1 MATNLVSG
9 SLPADT
15 RQQIFDLIDQAK
27 GLMPYLVALSADQ
40 RRDLLHLGDR
50 TEAFVRRAQYMA
62 NRHTGILARDF
73 NLDEL
78 NSDLDL
84 YYGLREVQ
92 QALLHLT
99 ELVNDTVAAVGSDAY
114 SGALDVYAYAK
125 LADADGVNELRA
137 LMSRRFQGQGQ
148 GGSAIPGQPPEEPAA
163 APVPA

>member
-15 RQQIFDLIDQAK
+15 KQQIFDLIDQAK

-40 RRDLLHLGDR
+40 RRDLLRLGDR
-50 TEAFVRRAQYMA
+50 TEAFVRRAHFMA

-73 NLDEL
+73 DLEEL
-78 NSDLDL
+78 NSDVELFSA
-84 YYGLREVQ
+84 LREVQ
-92 QALLHLT
+92 QGLVHLT

-114 SGALDVYAYAK
+114 SAALDVYGFAK

-137 LMSRRFQGQGQ
+137 LMSRRFSGQGS
-148 GGSAIPGQPPEEPAA
+148 SASAEAPSDEPDEIPETA
-163 APVPA
+163 